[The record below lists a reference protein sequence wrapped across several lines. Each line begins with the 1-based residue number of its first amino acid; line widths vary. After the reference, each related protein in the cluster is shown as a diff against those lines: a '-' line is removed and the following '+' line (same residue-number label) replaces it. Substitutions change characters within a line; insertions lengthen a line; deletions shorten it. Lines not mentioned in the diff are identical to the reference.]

1 MKKKNDHIV
10 IFLQPPYFVLMA
22 QLVVVAYSSDMVRF
36 DLFNVAFT
44 LGCIVHTIQFVKLDS
59 CTVYVFCTSMFLKHS
74 L

>member
-44 LGCIVHTIQFVKLDS
+44 LGCIVHTF
-59 CTVYVFCTSMFLKHS
+59 S